1 MALRLHQVKRNTED
15 REGKHLPFSIN
26 QTTMKLFTITYA
38 IVSMIVGSSMMIQ
51 SVYIYRHFFPTE
63 PITVASVEN
72 RIVIGQ
78 LAGSRNLAFGVK
90 NITEEFLQEQ
100 GYDVTDDSHKKIK
113 IELLYLDVLKNQSNL
128 SVFHRN
134 SDAVVIRMRGQLI
147 EDDKVKKTVVV
158 EESAEEISMA
168 AVVIDQG
175 GKFNQTNLSTALKKS
190 CNTLITKLLK

>member
-1 MALRLHQVKRNTED
+1 
-15 REGKHLPFSIN
+15 
-26 QTTMKLFTITYA
+26 MKLFAITYA
-38 IVSMIVGSSMMIQ
+38 IVSMIVGSSLVIQ
-51 SVYIYRHFFPTE
+51 SVYVYKHFFTSE
-63 PITVASVEN
+63 PITVSSVEN

-100 GYDVTDDSHKKIK
+100 GYEVTDDSHKKIK
-113 IELLYLDVLKNQSNL
+113 IELLYLDVLKTQSNL

-158 EESAEEISMA
+158 EESAEEVSMA
-168 AVVIDQG
+168 TVVIDQG

>member
-1 MALRLHQVKRNTED
+1 
-15 REGKHLPFSIN
+15 
-26 QTTMKLFTITYA
+26 MKLFTITYA
-38 IVSMIVGSSMMIQ
+38 IVSMIVGSSLMIQ

-63 PITVASVEN
+63 PITVTSVEN

-100 GYDVTDDSHKKIK
+100 GYEVTDDSHKKIK
-113 IELLYLDVLKNQSNL
+113 IELLYLDVLKTQSNL

-158 EESAEEISMA
+158 EESAEEVSMA
-168 AVVIDQG
+168 TVVIDQG